1 MARLSGTTSGWLP
14 VPPLLRRDH
23 ALFLDFDG
31 TLVDIVAAPDL
42 VRVAPELPPLLG
54 LIADF
59 LGGSLALVSGRAL
72 DDLVRLLAPF
82 SGAMAGQHG
91 RERRRS
97 DGSVLSSPVPP
108 ALARAATMLADFAQ
122 QHPGVMLEDKGGT
135 LALHYRQAP
144 SLAAGCHERVRRVVD
159 ASGGAL
165 KAIDGKMVVEL
176 MPGNAGKGQAIA
188 VFLAEPPFKGR
199 MPVFVGDDS
208 GDEEGFVVVDR
219 LGGISV
225 HVGAGPTA
233 ARHRLADVA
242 EVLAW
247 LARSVSL

>member
-1 MARLSGTTSGWLP
+1 MASSSGTTGGRLP
-14 VPPLLRRDH
+14 TPPPLCRDH

-31 TLVDIVAAPDL
+31 TLVDIAAAPDL
-42 VRVAPELPPLLG
+42 VRVAPELPHLLG
-54 LIADF
+54 AIADF
-59 LGGSLALVSGRAL
+59 LGGSLALVSGRSL

-97 DGSVLSSPVPP
+97 DGSVLTSPVPP
-108 ALARAATMLADFAQ
+108 ALTSAAQMLADFAER
-122 QHPGVMLEDKGGT
+122 HPGVMLEDKGGT

-144 SLAAGCHERVRRVVD
+144 SLAAGCRERVHRVVE
-159 ASGGAL
+159 ATGGAL
-165 KAIDGKMVVEL
+165 KSIDGKMVVEL
-176 MPGNAGKGQAIA
+176 MPRTAGKGQAIA
-188 VFLAEPPFKGR
+188 AFLAEPPFKGR

-219 LGGISV
+219 LGGIPV
-225 HVGAGPTA
+225 HVGVGPTA

-247 LARSVSL
+247 LTRSVSP

>member
-1 MARLSGTTSGWLP
+1 MARPSGATSGRLP
-14 VPPLLRRDH
+14 VPPPLCRDH

-31 TLVDIVAAPDL
+31 TLVEIAATPDL
-42 VRVAPELPPLLG
+42 VRVAPELPLLLG
-54 LIADF
+54 AIADF
-59 LGGSLALVSGRAL
+59 LDGSLALVSGRPL

-97 DGSVLSSPVPP
+97 DGSVLGSPVPP
-108 ALARAATMLADFAQ
+108 ALARAAQMLANFAER
-122 QHPGVMLEDKGGT
+122 HPGVMLEDKGGT

-144 SLAAGCHERVRRVVD
+144 SLEVGCRERVRRVVD
-159 ASGGAL
+159 ATGGAL
-165 KAIDGKMVVEL
+165 KSIDGKMVVEL
-176 MPGNAGKGQAIA
+176 MPRTAGKGQAIA
-188 VFLAEPPFKGR
+188 AFLAEPPFKGR

-219 LGGISV
+219 LGGVSV
-225 HVGAGPTA
+225 HVGVGPTA

>member
-1 MARLSGTTSGWLP
+1 MPRPSGTTSGRLP
-14 VPPLLRRDH
+14 VPPPLRRDH

-31 TLVDIVAAPDL
+31 TLVDIAATPDL
-42 VRVAPELPPLLG
+42 VRVAPELPHMLG
-54 LIADF
+54 AIGDF
-59 LGGSLALVSGRAL
+59 LGGSLALVSGRSL

-97 DGSVLSSPVPP
+97 DGSVLRSPVPA
-108 ALARAATMLADFAQ
+108 ALARAAPVLADFAER
-122 QHPGVMLEDKGGT
+122 HPGVMLEDKGGT

-144 SLAAGCHERVRRVVD
+144 SLAAACRELVRRVVD
-159 ASGGAL
+159 SSGGAL
-165 KAIDGKMVVEL
+165 KSIDGKMVVEL
-176 MPGNAGKGQAIA
+176 MPRTAGKGQAIA
-188 VFLAEPPFKGR
+188 VFLAEPPFQGR

-208 GDEEGFVVVDR
+208 GDEDGFVVINR
-219 LGGISV
+219 SGGISV
-225 HVGAGPTA
+225 RVGAGPSA

-242 EVLAW
+242 EVFAW

>member
-1 MARLSGTTSGWLP
+1 MARPSGTTSERLP
-14 VPPLLRRDH
+14 APPPLCRDH

-31 TLVDIVAAPDL
+31 TLVEIAAAPDL
-42 VRVAPELPPLLG
+42 VRVAPELPHLLCAITD
-54 LIADF
+54 LLD
-59 LGGSLALVSGRAL
+59 GSLALVSGRPL

-97 DGSVLSSPVPP
+97 DDRVLRSPVSA
-108 ALARAATMLADFAQ
+108 ALARAAPVLADFADR
-122 QHPGVMLEDKGGT
+122 HPGVMLEDKGST

-144 SLAAGCHERVRRVVD
+144 SLAAACRELVHRVVD
-159 ASGGAL
+159 ASGGEL

-176 MPGNAGKGQAIA
+176 MPRTAGKGQAIA
-188 VFLAEPPFKGR
+188 AFLAEPPFKGR
-199 MPVFVGDDS
+199 KPVFVGDDS
-208 GDEEGFVVVDR
+208 GDEDGFVVVDR

-247 LARSVSL
+247 LARSVSS

>member
-1 MARLSGTTSGWLP
+1 MARPSGTTSGRLP
-14 VPPLLRRDH
+14 VPPPLRRDH

-31 TLVDIVAAPDL
+31 TLVEIAAAPDL
-42 VRVAPELPPLLG
+42 VRVAPELSHLLG
-54 LIADF
+54 AIAD
-59 LGGSLALVSGRAL
+59 LLDGSLALVSGRPL
-72 DDLVRLLAPF
+72 DDLDRLLAPF

-97 DGSVLSSPVPP
+97 DGSVLRSPVPP
-108 ALARAATMLADFAQ
+108 ALARAAPMLADFAERY
-122 QHPGVMLEDKGGT
+122 PGVMLEDKGGT

-144 SLAAGCHERVRRVVD
+144 SLEAGCREHVRRVVE

-165 KAIDGKMVVEL
+165 KSIDGKMVVEL
-176 MPGNAGKGQAIA
+176 MPRTAGKGQAIA
-188 VFLAEPPFKGR
+188 AFLAEPPFKGR

-219 LGGISV
+219 LGGIPV
-225 HVGAGPTA
+225 HVGVGPTA

-247 LARSVSL
+247 LTRSVSP

>member
-1 MARLSGTTSGWLP
+1 MARPSGSTSGRLP
-14 VPPLLRRDH
+14 VPPPLRRDQ

-31 TLVDIVAAPDL
+31 TLVDIAAAPDL
-42 VRVAPELPPLLG
+42 VRVAPELPDLLRA
-54 LIADF
+54 IADF
-59 LGGSLALVSGRAL
+59 LGGSLALVSGRPL

-82 SGAMAGQHG
+82 CGVMAGQHG
-91 RERRRS
+91 RERRHS
-97 DGSVLSSPVPP
+97 DGSVLRSSVPP

-122 QHPGVMLEDKGGT
+122 QHPGVMLENKGGT

-144 SLAAGCHERVRRVVD
+144 SLAAACGELVRRVVD

-199 MPVFVGDDS
+199 VPVFVGDDT
-208 GDEEGFVVVDR
+208 GDEEGFVVVDG

-225 HVGAGPTA
+225 HVGIGPTA

-247 LARSVSL
+247 LARSVSS

>member
-1 MARLSGTTSGWLP
+1 MARPSGSTSGRLP
-14 VPPLLRRDH
+14 VPPPLRRDH

-31 TLVDIVAAPDL
+31 TLVDIAAAPDL
-42 VRVAPELPPLLG
+42 VRVAPELSHLLG
-54 LIADF
+54 AIADF
-59 LGGSLALVSGRAL
+59 LGGSLALVSGRPL
-72 DDLVRLLAPF
+72 DDLVRLVAPF

-91 RERRRS
+91 SERRHS
-97 DGSVLSSPVPP
+97 DGSVLRSSVPP

-122 QHPGVMLEDKGGT
+122 QHPGVMLENKGGT

-144 SLAAGCHERVRRVVD
+144 LLAAPCGELVRRVVD
-159 ASGGAL
+159 ASGGVL

-176 MPGNAGKGQAIA
+176 MPGTAGKGQAIA
-188 VFLAEPPFKGR
+188 VFLAEPPFQGR
-199 MPVFVGDDS
+199 KPVFVGDDS
-208 GDEEGFVVVDR
+208 GDEDGFVVINR

-225 HVGAGPTA
+225 RVGAGPSA

-247 LARSVSL
+247 LARSVSS

>member
-1 MARLSGTTSGWLP
+1 MASSSGTTGGRLP
-14 VPPLLRRDH
+14 TPPPLCRDH

-31 TLVDIVAAPDL
+31 TLVDIAAAPDL
-42 VRVAPELPPLLG
+42 VRVAPELPDLLRA
-54 LIADF
+54 IADF
-59 LGGSLALVSGRAL
+59 LGGSLALVSGRPL
-72 DDLVRLLAPF
+72 DDLDRLLAPF

-97 DGSVLSSPVPP
+97 DGSVLTSPVPP
-108 ALARAATMLADFAQ
+108 ALTSAAQMLADFAQ
-122 QHPGVMLEDKGGT
+122 QHPGVMLENKGGT

-144 SLAAGCHERVRRVVD
+144 LLAAPCGELVRRVVD

-199 MPVFVGDDS
+199 VPVFVGDDS
-208 GDEEGFVVVDR
+208 GDEDGFVLVDR

-225 HVGAGPTA
+225 HVGVGPTT